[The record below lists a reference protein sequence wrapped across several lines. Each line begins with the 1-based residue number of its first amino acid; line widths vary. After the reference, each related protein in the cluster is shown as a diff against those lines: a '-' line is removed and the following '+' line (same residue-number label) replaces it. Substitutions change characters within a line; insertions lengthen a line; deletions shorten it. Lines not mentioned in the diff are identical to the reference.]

1 MYDTFCE
8 EKRDILCEFSLPV
21 HGHFDFFFIMYIYLQ
36 TITMQTGRQCHQV
49 TAVNYNFFFFTG
61 TLVCCPLLKLK
72 VISLIQNCRYFPAK
86 DQRISTAWYQS
97 PTLIK
102 TIQPLQIWISIMLTL
117 INKPATRVHAMSNIA
132 YYS

>member
-1 MYDTFCE
+1 MVPGGTKQSQPLDQARSNGQHSVPPWYRPVPLDSKKSPICMILFVKKKETYYVNFLCLYM
-8 EKRDILCEFSLPV
+8 DILI
-21 HGHFDFFFIMYIYLQ
+21 FFFIMYIYLQ

-86 DQRISTAWYQS
+86 DQRISTA
-97 PTLIK
+97 
-102 TIQPLQIWISIMLTL
+102 
-117 INKPATRVHAMSNIA
+117 
-132 YYS
+132 